1 MESVDKTWDD
11 DIEKLTGTFFCLN
24 TSRKDPCKMNLAILV
39 FHNNLNWIILSK
51 KKYEFMFH
59 FMLNLLLVHPTYY
72 IVLIL
77 FNIHCQKPRA
87 LPENLQSFL
96 QQFYIWIVLLRP
108 HTLKS
113 ELNNDEAYQWL
124 IGLKQSFHRLKLII
138 CHTTHYAH

>member
-1 MESVDKTWDD
+1 
-11 DIEKLTGTFFCLN
+11 
-24 TSRKDPCKMNLAILV
+24 
-39 FHNNLNWIILSK
+39 
-51 KKYEFMFH
+51 
-59 FMLNLLLVHPTYY
+59 MLNLLVVHPKYY

-113 ELNNDEAYQWL
+113 ELNNDKAYQWL
-124 IGLKQSFHRLKLII
+124 IGLKQSFHWLKLKI
-138 CHTTHYAH
+138 CHTTHYAQVSLIFNLVGI